1 MIEAKVQ
8 IQEERKVSLQEK
20 IRDRALGQN
29 QFDFEPYSC
38 YIEYKAV
45 DVLSGVQFRDCVVD
59 YTRCPNKRCIKK
71 LT

>member
-1 MIEAKVQ
+1 MIETELPVY
-8 IQEERKVSLQEK
+8 EERKLSISER

-38 YIEYKAV
+38 YIEYKQA
-45 DVLSGVQFRDCVVD
+45 DPTSGVQFKDCVVD
-59 YTRCPNKRCIKK
+59 YTRCPNRRCIKK